1 MRNDIKEMDIHKK
14 VLITGSAGFIG
25 FHLSQKLL
33 ELGCRVIGID
43 DVNDYYSTD
52 LKKERLKILHS
63 YQSFQFVKGDLAEKG
78 VIERVFEEHQPE
90 IVVHLAA
97 QPGVR
102 YSLENPDAYIESNI
116 IGFFRVLE
124 ACRNSRYSGNVPVE
138 HLIFA
143 SSSSVYGN
151 QQKVPFSVEDS
162 VDKPISLYAATK
174 KSNELMAYTYS
185 HLFEI
190 PMTGLRFFTVYG
202 PYGRPDMAYFSFAEK
217 IVSGEKISIFNQGD
231 LYRDFTY
238 IDDIV
243 QGIMKVLNNPPK
255 PDSDGERYKVY
266 NIGNNKPVKVMD
278 FVKIMET
285 LLGREANKEYLPM
298 QPGDVYQTYADVKE
312 MENDFGFRA
321 KVEIEDGLER
331 FIIWFKQFR
340 GYQ

>member
-124 ACRNSRYSGNVPVE
+124 ACRNSCYSGNVPVE

-217 IVSGEKISIFNQGD
+217 IVSGEKISIFNQGE